1 VAETSPPAASAPEF
15 DERRSAVSVET
26 ADTSGDETTEAS
38 VSTSTDNAPRPIIIT
53 GVNGHIGTITLNN
66 MAKRNV
72 LSSALLDALTAALED
87 FKAQSVRVVI
97 VRGQPGIKV
106 WSAGHDVREL
116 RRGHQDP
123 LGYADPLEQ
132 ALRAIRSYPG
142 PVIAMV
148 QGSVWGGAF
157 DLVLSCD
164 MIIADETSTFAI
176 TPVNLGLPYNT
187 TGLLHCLNRLPV
199 NFIKEMFFTA
209 NPVKAEAA
217 EHWGIINHVVPST
230 EIETFTQTL
239 AQHIAT
245 KAPLAIAVVKEQLRV
260 LTDFQPVAAQV
271 FERIQN
277 MRREVYESADY
288 QEGVDAF
295 LEKRKPDFQGM

>member
-1 VAETSPPAASAPEF
+1 MAETSPPAASAPEF
-15 DERRSAVSVET
+15 DERRTGVTAET
-26 ADTSGDETTEAS
+26 AETASAIETIKASLDTAVQAPEPVILTE
-38 VSTSTDNAPRPIIIT
+38 VT
-53 GVNGHIGTITLNN
+53 GHIGTITLNN
-66 MAKRNV
+66 TAKRNA
-72 LSSALLDALTAALED
+72 LSSALLDAITSALD
-87 FKAQSVRVVI
+87 SFKAQAVRVVI
-97 VRGQPGIKV
+97 VRGQKGIKV
-106 WSAGHDVREL
+106 WSAGHDIKEL

-142 PVIAMV
+142 AVIAMV

-164 MIIADETSTFAI
+164 MIVADETSTFAI

-209 NPVKAEAA
+209 SPVKAEAA
-217 EHWGIINHVVPST
+217 ARWGIINHLVPSA
-230 EIETFTQTL
+230 EIEAFTL
-239 AQHIAT
+239 ELSEHIAT

-288 QEGVDAF
+288 EEGIDAF
-295 LEKRKPDFQGM
+295 LEKRKPNFQGR